1 MARHETKR
9 NELRGQLRAKL
20 QKLSKR
26 HKAMIVRAGGR
37 PFDITAVPDS
47 LWVQIE
53 EDVKRE
59 TEEAALAMFLFALLA
74 GRRGLRKDDQR
85 RLAADPTDP
94 DFDGEIPR
102 QLAQSRAQDFAAEQS
117 AKLGRDVVAN
127 ARQRLQ
133 KMAQDI
139 EVRQLALD
147 EIDQRVG
154 SAAGVGREEG
164 IARTEINRSLVGGE
178 EEFKQNVEQD
188 SMFTLVATWKHH
200 AHRPPRHSNAPV
212 DPCPICSPIEGLD
225 EKDWPPMFQGGPP
238 AHPFAIAI

>member
-9 NELRGQLRAKL
+9 NEIRGQLRAKL

-26 HKAMIVRAGGR
+26 HKALIVRAGGR

-47 LWVQIE
+47 LWVTIE
-53 EDVKRE
+53 EDVQRE

-85 RLAADPTDP
+85 RLEADPKVP
-94 DFDGEIPR
+94 EFDGTIP
-102 QLAQSRAQDFAAEQS
+102 QGFAQSRAREFAAKQS
-117 AKLGRDVVAN
+117 AQLAGDVVAN
-127 ARQRLQ
+127 ARQRLGKLAR
-133 KMAQDI
+133 KMEI
-139 EVRQLALD
+139 EGFTQA
-147 EIDQRVG
+147 EIDKRIG
-154 SAAGVGREEG
+154 EAAGVGREEG
-164 IARTEINRSLVGGE
+164 IARTETNRALVGGE
-178 EEFKQNVEQD
+178 EEFKRRIEHD
-188 SMFTLVATWKHH
+188 SKFTLVATWKHH

>member
-9 NELRGQLRAKL
+9 NQVRGALRAKL
-20 QKLSKR
+20 QKLSKK
-26 HKAMIVRAGGR
+26 HKAMILAAGGR

-47 LWVQIE
+47 LWVEIE
-53 EDVKRE
+53 EDVQRE
-59 TEEAALAMFLFALLA
+59 TEEAALAIFLFALLA

-85 RLAADPTDP
+85 RLAADSTDP
-94 DFDGEIPR
+94 DFDGTIPAE
-102 QLAQSRAQDFAAEQS
+102 LAQSRAREFAADQS
-117 AKLGRDVVAN
+117 AELGRDVVAN

-133 KMAQDI
+133 KLAQDM
-139 EVRQLALD
+139 EVRQLALEEVD
-147 EIDQRVG
+147 RRVG

-178 EEFKQNVEQD
+178 EEFKRNVEQD
-188 SMFTLVATWKHH
+188 SRFTLIATWKHH

-225 EKDWPPMFQGGPP
+225 EKDWPPAFRGGPP